1 MVVVR
6 SMELSQKKTT
16 TTFRQLD
23 GVLRTQDTNGT
34 RSNISHKCG
43 ELDRQVP
50 QLMGVSKAILDYVL
64 FCHQEDSSWPLQDS
78 AVLKK
83 RFDEI
88 FDSHRYSKAI
98 EVLRKKEKSYLS
110 LAKDIKADL
119 SGLNSHKHAAQ
130 GFRNELETLHESLE
144 ELEETKKDILQ
155 KLSKTDEEIAGYEEK
170 INAYV
175 MLETEIEAHRSDLT
189 QSGLAIKNQRILLDE
204 DLTTTHTLSE
214 LQTMLSE
221 FDDNESSERDE
232 IDALTQKIRA
242 IQMKIRSLEDEDSQ
256 IGRQTAEWEAERKAH
271 DSRVQS
277 RLKQIESLMH
287 SHTLDLD
294 MTQTQMDQSFVQQSL
309 ANTTILSQ
317 RGHLSQE
324 TLLSV
329 TADDMGSFFE
339 ALDKKDQ
346 ELSKTLADHK
356 QKMKSDDSD
365 YYAAIGAL
373 KSRKDIIENGQ
384 YRVKESLDC
393 ASMTIFSHSILVP
406 DLLRLEQQKNDY
418 NDELAAIAKRVT
430 GSNRLRKTD
439 VSRKCDTALLAQ
451 CVTHL
456 SNVVYRSRKREVKL
470 MR

>member
-6 SMELSQKKTT
+6 SMELSQKKAT

-43 ELDRQVP
+43 ELDQHVP

-130 GFRNELETLHESLE
+130 GFRNELETLNESLE
-144 ELEETKKDILQ
+144 ELDETKKDISQQLL
-155 KLSKTDEEIAGYEEK
+155 KSEEEIAEVVEK
-170 INAYV
+170 
-175 MLETEIEAHRSDLT
+175 IEAHEMLESEIVVRENELHQT
-189 QSGLAIKNQRILLDE
+189 KCTITNQRDLLDE
-204 DLTTTHTLSE
+204 DLTATHTLSE
-214 LQTMLSE
+214 LQTMLNE
-221 FDDNESSERDE
+221 FDENNSAERDE
-232 IDALTQKIRA
+232 IDSLSQKLRA
-242 IQMKIRSLEDEDSQ
+242 VQMKIRSFEEEDNQ
-256 IGRQTAEWEAERKAH
+256 IGREMAEWEAQRKAH
-271 DSRVQS
+271 ERHVQL

-294 MTQTQMDQSFVQQSL
+294 MTQTQMDQSFVQSL
-309 ANTTILSQ
+309 ANTTMMSQ

-339 ALDKKDQ
+339 ALEKKDQ
-346 ELSKTLADHK
+346 ELSKNLADHK

-373 KSRKDIIENGQ
+373 KSRKDILENGP
-384 YRVKESLDC
+384 YFVNEV
-393 ASMTIFSHSILVP
+393 M
-406 DLLRLEQQKNDY
+406 
-418 NDELAAIAKRVT
+418 IAR
-430 GSNRLRKTD
+430 R
-439 VSRKCDTALLAQ
+439 
-451 CVTHL
+451 
-456 SNVVYRSRKREVKL
+456 
-470 MR
+470 